1 MDCGLCFKRAI
12 CTTIAWSVEIA
23 KISQWPSGA
32 GGATP
37 LTSLKT
43 TGEVGLQCDA
53 LPGDCIAREGNRRCI
68 LSKTNPYELIK
79 AFQDVAVL
87 SGTHCGDN

>member
-1 MDCGLCFKRAI
+1 MARMRWTVDYVLKESY
-12 CTTIAWSVEIA
+12 TIAWSSVEIA

-53 LPGDCIAREGNRRCI
+53 LPGDCIAREGNRSCI
-68 LSKTNPYELIK
+68 MQLKRRLPLKHKPI
-79 AFQDVAVL
+79 
-87 SGTHCGDN
+87 